1 MRLTVGPLPPA
12 VYWRRRAVVL
22 GAVFLFLVVVFYSS
36 WGSSEEPAKNASG
49 QEQPSGDSSAD
60 SETPAGTEQPDPPG
74 DSGDAGG
81 EETPNFE
88 PSDPSASAVVD
99 DPPAAPPVPGDGTC
113 ADDEISVTAVA
124 QPTSVSQG
132 GAVDLQLK
140 IKNSSSRTCSRDV
153 GADLQELFLKAGAAK
168 IWSSDSCGTGEGS
181 DVQSF
186 TPDSERFYRVT
197 WNGNDDSRCQ
207 GGVAIGPE
215 APPGTYLVVARV
227 GTKHS
232 EPVELKVTG

>member
-36 WGSSEEPAKNASG
+36 WSSSEEPANKNASG
-49 QEQPSGDSSAD
+49 QEQSSGGSAAD
-60 SETPAGTEQPDPPG
+60 SETPVGTEQPDPPG

-81 EETPNFE
+81 AAPPHSE
-88 PSDPSASAVVD
+88 PSEAADVD
-99 DPPAAPPVPGDGTC
+99 DPPPAAPVSDDGTC

-124 QPTSVSQG
+124 QPVSVGQG

-140 IKNSSSRTCSRDV
+140 IKNNSDRTCSRDV

-168 IWSSDSCGTGEGS
+168 IWSSDSCGTAEGS

-186 TPDSERFYRVT
+186 TPSSERSYRVT
-197 WNGNDDSRCQ
+197 WNGNDDTRCQ

-232 EPVELKVTG
+232 EPVELTVTG

>member
-36 WGSSEEPAKNASG
+36 FGSSEEPANKNASG
-49 QEQPSGDSSAD
+49 QEQPSGDSGTD
-60 SETPAGTEQPDPPG
+60 SDPPKSTEQPDPPE

-81 EETPNFE
+81 EESPNSE
-88 PSDPSASAVVD
+88 SSEGAEVD
-99 DPPAAPPVPGDGTC
+99 DPPPAPPVPDDGTC
-113 ADDEISVTAVA
+113 RDDEIRVTAVP
-124 QPTSVSQG
+124 QPGSVDQG

-140 IKNSSSRTCSRDV
+140 IQNSSGRTCSRDV
-153 GADLQELFLKAGAAK
+153 GADLQELFLKDGAAK
-168 IWSSDSCGTGEGS
+168 IWSSDSCGVGEGS

-186 TPDSERFYRVT
+186 TPDLERSYRVT
-197 WNGNDDSRCQ
+197 WNGNDDTRCK
-207 GGVAIGPE
+207 GGVAVGPE
-215 APPGTYLVVARV
+215 APPGTYQVFARV
-227 GTKHS
+227 GTKLS

>member
-36 WGSSEEPAKNASG
+36 WGNSDESANKNASG
-49 QEQPSGDSSAD
+49 QGQSSGDSPAA
-60 SETPAGTEQPDPPG
+60 SEPPVGPADPPD

-81 EETPNFE
+81 EEPPNSESSE
-88 PSDPSASAVVD
+88 PSEAA
-99 DPPAAPPVPGDGTC
+99 DPPPAPPSIDDGACTD
-113 ADDEISVTAVA
+113 ADISVTAVA
-124 QPTSVSQG
+124 QPASVG
-132 GAVDLQLK
+132 KGDAVDLQLK
-140 IKNSSSRTCSRDV
+140 IKNVSDRTCSRDV
-153 GADLQELFLKAGAAK
+153 GADKQELFLKSGAAT

-186 TPDSERFYRVT
+186 TPNFERSYRIT

-207 GGVAIGPE
+207 GGVATGPE
-215 APPGTYLVVARV
+215 APPGTYQVFARV